1 MRLAAPAP
9 AGGASLRA
17 FRAAFRRTYD
27 RVPSAAAA
35 YGHASM
41 QVVLRAIAAAGPEG
55 GGNRREVRER
65 LLGLPEAPTAVG
77 PLGITREGDPT
88 SGGARLLAVRD
99 GRPVAPGAPAPP
111 A

>member
-1 MRLAAPAP
+1 MRIAAPVPARGAAP
-9 AGGASLRA
+9 RA
-17 FRAAFRRTYD
+17 FGAAFRRTFA
-27 RVPSAAAA
+27 RAPTAAAA

-41 QVVLRAIAAAGPEG
+41 QVVLRAIAAAGPAG

-77 PLGITREGDPT
+77 PLGLTRQGDPT
-88 SGGARLLAVRD
+88 SGEVALLAVRD
-99 GRPVAPGAPAPP
+99 GRPVAPGAPAPS